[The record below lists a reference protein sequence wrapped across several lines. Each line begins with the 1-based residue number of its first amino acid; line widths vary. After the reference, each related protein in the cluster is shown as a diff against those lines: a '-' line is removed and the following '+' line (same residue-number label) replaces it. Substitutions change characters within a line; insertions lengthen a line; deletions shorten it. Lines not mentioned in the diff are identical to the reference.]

1 MEKRGSTTMSP
12 KSENN
17 APIIGIDLGTSNS
30 LVSYI
35 KNGSPRI
42 IPNERGERMTPSVV
56 HFKESGDVVVGQ
68 MAKNQAVINA
78 DQTVSLVKLSM
89 GTDRQY
95 TILNGTYTPVEI
107 SSHILAQLKKNAE
120 TYLGQEISRVVI
132 TVPAYFNDRQR
143 EDTLKAAEMAGLT
156 VMKLLNEPTAA
167 ALVYG
172 FSRQEDTRLLV
183 IDLGGGTLDI
193 TLMAY
198 EKKVF
203 HVKGVGG
210 ATTIG
215 GALLDQLIVKKMIH
229 EFKET
234 HDIDLEGD
242 PIALQQLLVNSEKAK
257 IDLSSSDDAQL
268 LIPYITVTP
277 KGPIHLNESLNRDGF
292 DQLTKGV
299 FDEVADHIRHTFQEA
314 GLKPDWVDS
323 VIMVGGSTRVPALE
337 RVVREII
344 DPEFTAET
352 EAAHDGEKNE
362 TDILIETDSLIDTVI
377 KGEVRR
383 NIHPDEAVA
392 RGAGILAGILDG
404 SIKDIEFHDIT
415 PHDLGIEDDEGRFIP
430 VIARGSAYPTQVT
443 HLVTNT
449 QDHQQSVVINVLQLM
464 GITESEEQLSLG
476 WFELAIDP
484 EKKKHEANIEVT
496 FAIDGNG
503 ILKVTAQ
510 DLDSGEEQAI
520 TINTERICMMPRNR
534 TEEHEQDDPVK
545 PSSLKTSTDLQ
556 NPQQEDDKTE
566 EQNISEKSIP

>member
-1 MEKRGSTTMSP
+1 MEKRESTAMSQDNGND
-12 KSENN
+12 S
-17 APIIGIDLGTSNS
+17 PIIGIDLGTSNS

-56 HFKESGDVVVGQ
+56 HFKERGDVVVGQ

-95 TILNGTYTPVEI
+95 TILNRTYTPVEI

-120 TYLGQEISRVVI
+120 TYLGQTISRAVI

-172 FSRQEDTRLLV
+172 FSRQEETRLLV

-215 GALLDQLIVKKMIH
+215 GALLDQLIVKKMIETFH
-229 EFKET
+229 ET
-234 HDIDLEGD
+234 HDIDLKND
-242 PIALQQLLVNSEKAK
+242 PIALQQLLINSEKAK
-257 IDLSSSDDAQL
+257 IDLSSADEAQL

-277 KGPIHLNESLNRDGF
+277 KGPIHLNETLSRKGF
-292 DQLTKGV
+292 EQLTAGV
-299 FDEVADHIRHTFQEA
+299 FSEIADHIRHTFQAA
-314 GLKPDWVDS
+314 GLTPDWVDS
-323 VIMVGGSTRVPALE
+323 VILVGGSTRVTALE
-337 RVVREII
+337 QVVREII
-344 DPEFTAET
+344 DPDARGAET
-352 EAAHDGEKNE
+352 QNNAEDDAESVQDEIEHLPSESATSTSDAVSVDGNDKLNTVE
-362 TDILIETDSLIDTVI
+362 TVI
-377 KGEVRR
+377 KKEVRR

-392 RGAGILAGILDG
+392 RGAGILAGILEG

-415 PHDLGIEDDEGRFIP
+415 PHDLGIEDDEGHFIP
-430 VIARGSAYPTQVT
+430 IILRGSAYPTDAA

-449 QDHQQSVVINVLQLM
+449 QDHQEGVVINVLQRM
-464 GITESEEQLSLG
+464 GKTDAEEQLSLG
-476 WFELAIDP
+476 WFELSIDK
-484 EKKKHEANIEVT
+484 EKKRHEANVEVT

-503 ILKVTAQ
+503 ILKVTAL
-510 DLDSGEEQAI
+510 DLDSGESQAI
-520 TINTERICMMPRNR
+520 TINTERLCR
-534 TEEHEQDDPVK
+534 
-545 PSSLKTSTDLQ
+545 
-556 NPQQEDDKTE
+556 
-566 EQNISEKSIP
+566 ISPETLADE